1 MADTQTMTADVPIL
15 TIDGPSGSGKG
26 TVARRVARRLGWHFL
41 DSGALYRLL
50 GLAATRAGVALD
62 DPRALAAL
70 ARRLDVA
77 FPADDA
83 GGQRSLLDGEDVTQA
98 IRSEQAGSAASQ
110 VAAVPEVRQALLQRQ
125 RDFCRPP
132 GLVADGRDMGTVVFP
147 RAGLKIFLTA
157 SVEERARRR
166 HKQLKEQ
173 GLGGTLSTLL
183 REIAER
189 DERDANRAVAPLLP
203 AEDAVTVDTT
213 GVPVEAVVAEV
224 MDRAQARFGLGRD

>member
-1 MADTQTMTADVPIL
+1 MADTETMKADVPIL

-26 TVARRVARRLGWHFL
+26 TVARLIARRLGWHFL

-50 GLAATRAGVALD
+50 GLAAVRIGVALD
-62 DPRALAAL
+62 DAVALAAL

-77 FPADDA
+77 FPAGED
-83 GGQRSLLDGEDVTQA
+83 GSQRCLLGGEDVTQA
-98 IRSEQAGSAASQ
+98 IRTEEGGNAASR
-110 VAAVPEVRQALLQRQ
+110 VAAIPEVREALLQRQ
-125 RDFCRPP
+125 RGFCRAP

-147 RAGLKIFLTA
+147 DAGLKIFLTA

-189 DERDANRAVAPLLP
+189 DERDANRPVAPLLP
-203 AEDAVTVDTT
+203 AEDAVTVETT

-224 MDRAQARFGLGRD
+224 MDRARARFGLRSD